1 MSAFPD
7 EISALPPPA
16 FSGMALDRAPQSRH
30 DGGWMGLLAD
40 PASRVLAAGS
50 DGLLLDATNRRR
62 VARRSIVAGRIDSSG
77 RSEPILLGLENG
89 AGLFAVD
96 LDALDPAARAGLERG
111 ATVVSL
117 RDAGAGLPRS
127 EAGLA
132 AYLTALLNWHRRH
145 RFCANCGAG
154 TTVAEAGYSRR
165 CPRCGATHFPR
176 TDPVVIMLVEHAGR
190 LLLGRRAGW
199 PGNRYSVLAGF
210 VSPGELLEE
219 AVTREVREESG
230 IEAYGPRFVT
240 SQPWPFPSSLMLG
253 FEARSDGG
261 EPRALDGE
269 LDDVQWFTFD
279 DVDAA
284 SAETRSDLR
293 LPPPISIARFL
304 IDRWL
309 ARQRSSG

>member
-1 MSAFPD
+1 MSAFD
-7 EISALPPPA
+7 HEISDLPSPA
-16 FSGMALDRAPQSRH
+16 FSGMDLDRAPESRH
-30 DGGWMGLLAD
+30 DQSWIGLLAD

-50 DGLLLDATNRRR
+50 GGVLLDDTEQAR
-62 VARRSIVAGRIDSSG
+62 VARRPIETGTIDSTG

-96 LDALDPAARAGLERG
+96 LEALDPAARAGLERG
-111 ATVVSL
+111 ARVVAL
-117 RDAGAGLPRS
+117 RDAGDRLSRS

-145 RFCANCGAG
+145 SFCANCGAP
-154 TTVAEAGYSRR
+154 TTVAEAGYSRP
-165 CPRCGATHFPR
+165 CPRCGVTHFPR
-176 TDPVVIMLVEHAGR
+176 TDPVVIMLVEHADR
-190 LLLGRRAGW
+190 LLLGRRAEW

-210 VSPGELLEE
+210 VSPGESLEE
-219 AVTREVREESG
+219 AVVREVREESG
-230 IEAYGPRFVT
+230 IRAYDPRFVT

-269 LDDVQWFTFD
+269 LEEIQWFTFD
-279 DVDAA
+279 EVEAA
-284 SAETRSDLR
+284 GAETKTDLR
-293 LPPPISIARFL
+293 LPPRISIARFL

-309 ARQRSSG
+309 ARRRASA